1 MSFDTVSEGFT
12 MGSLINNI
20 PNFNT
25 ILCSRIMQKIH
36 SSEIAHLLKA
46 SNPKIC
52 PSPDIIIG
60 LCMTGNGI
68 NVVFTQFAVMYNF
81 C

>member
-1 MSFDTVSEGFT
+1 
-12 MGSLINNI
+12 
-20 PNFNT
+20 
-25 ILCSRIMQKIH
+25 MQKIH

-68 NVVFTQFAVMYNF
+68 NVVFTQFAMMYNF